1 MPFTKIAA
9 AGGKQK
15 SAAKDPEADAK
26 AKAGKQKTVAGGSFA
41 AQEQA
46 LEPGGTSDAVAAQE
60 QALKP
65 QGAAKVAFPGSTEEL
80 TASAAFKI
88 ATVAAWSDAK
98 AFPAPI
104 AALLMQGIAAEG
116 ISDATTLEAALK
128 DYVDEGQVTLL
139 SITDAA
145 TGATQKWLRFYA
157 GDTEVGYIFAGSAL
171 RAIVSDG
178 SIMER

>member
-1 MPFTKIAA
+1 MPFMKIAA
-9 AGGKQK
+9 AGKKK
-15 SAAKDPEADAK
+15 SAAKDPEVIAK
-26 AKAGKQKTVAGGSFA
+26 AQAGKQKTLAGGAFA

-46 LEPGGTSDAVAAQE
+46 LEPGGTSDTVAAQE

-65 QGAAKVAFPGSTEEL
+65 QAAAKVPFPESTEEL
-80 TASAAFKI
+80 TGSAAFKI

-98 AFPAPI
+98 SFPAPI
-104 AALLMQGIAAEG
+104 AALLLQGIAAEG

-128 DYVDEGQVTLL
+128 DYVDQGEVTLL

-145 TGATQKWLRFYA
+145 TGATQQWLRFYA
-157 GDTEVGYIFAGSAL
+157 GDTEVGYIFSGTAL

-178 SIMER
+178 SIMKR